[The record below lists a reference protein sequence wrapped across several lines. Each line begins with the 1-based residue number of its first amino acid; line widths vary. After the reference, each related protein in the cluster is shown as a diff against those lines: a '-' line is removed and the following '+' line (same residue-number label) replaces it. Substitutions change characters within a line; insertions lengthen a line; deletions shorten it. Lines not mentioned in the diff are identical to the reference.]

1 MDGKARVAA
10 LTACGVGLAVLV
22 VALMPRHGSPRVL
35 MIIGLVVFEAAVAG
49 GIISTVRKR
58 GPKG

>member
-1 MDGKARVAA
+1 
-10 LTACGVGLAVLV
+10 
-22 VALMPRHGSPRVL
+22 